1 MTFIVRLF
9 VNAVAIWVATL
20 IVPGLEVVPAGRAST
35 TVLTTLGVA
44 LVFGLVNAV
53 IRPVVAL
60 ISLPLYVL
68 TLGLFTLVVNGLMLA
83 LTAWITE
90 LTDYGLRIDDFWAA
104 LLGGFTVSV
113 VSFLLSLYLLS
124 EVERRAAA
132 RATSGAPAA

>member
-1 MTFIVRLF
+1 MTFLARLL

-20 IVPGLEVVPAGRAST
+20 VVPGLDIVPDARAGT
-35 TVLTTLGVA
+35 TILTTLGVA

-60 ISLPLYVL
+60 LSLPLYIV

-90 LTDYGLRIDDFWAA
+90 LTDYGLRIGDSWAA
-104 LLGGFTVSV
+104 LLGAFIVSV
-113 VSFLLSLYLLS
+113 VSFLLSVFLLS
-124 EVERRAAA
+124 HLERGESA
-132 RATSGAPAA
+132 RATSGVPAG